1 MVNNTQIR
9 KQTVNEGT
17 SKTIR
22 VKNKISKFLPVINGL
37 VSVRKGRA
45 ALKGKALISS
55 GMKEVGLSETERKR
69 S

>member
-1 MVNNTQIR
+1 MVNNTLIR

-22 VKNKISKFLPVINGL
+22 VKNKLSKFLPVINGL

-45 ALKGKALISS
+45 ALKGKALI
-55 GMKEVGLSETERKR
+55 LA
-69 S
+69 